1 VREDGKKRA
10 LVEAKALRKPECAD
24 GRLAMFPEIIGVGF
38 KDLFASVHEKTTHA
52 AAKAMRG
59 RLRICVR
66 ETPERSLTGVREGG
80 KLLIMKVHLR
90 QIPQGETLHLEGEED
105 AAGIG
110 LDEVGAVAASPLRYS
125 MDVGV
130 SEGGLFGSGR
140 LELRVRMCCVA
151 CLEEF
156 EQDFE
161 IEPFGFQIELTGNE
175 LMDLTPAM
183 REDIHLCLPPHPRC
197 DAVGSD
203 KQCPAIPDSAERA
216 VRQAPERG
224 ATAWDVLDKLKSIS
238 D

>member
-1 VREDGKKRA
+1 
-10 LVEAKALRKPECAD
+10 
-24 GRLAMFPEIIGVGF
+24 
-38 KDLFASVHEKTTHA
+38 
-52 AAKAMRG
+52 
-59 RLRICVR
+59 
-66 ETPERSLTGVREGG
+66 
-80 KLLIMKVHLR
+80 MKVHLR

-140 LELRVRMCCVA
+140 IELRVRMCCVA
-151 CLEEF
+151 CLQEF
-156 EQDFE
+156 ERDFE

-175 LMDLTPAM
+175 LMDLTPAV